1 MKRKQLYEL
10 VNQATSEVLGRTE
23 ILKEDLT
30 NVVDVGTELFNANAV
45 DNYVA
50 KLINAIGKIIF
61 VARPYTGRVPSVLM
75 DNWEYGSV
83 VEKVS
88 FEMADAEENE
98 SWQLEHGTSYDTN
111 IFYKPKVSVKFFN
124 KATTFE
130 VPISITELQIK
141 ESFNS
146 ETQLNSFVS
155 GIYTS
160 IENSLMVKT
169 DALIMRTINNFIGET
184 IHEGNSVRDVKLLTM
199 YNELNAG
206 VEGYVDLTLNDAL
219 RNLDFLK
226 FASFTIKRYVDML
239 KDMSVLFNMGGK
251 ERHTPNDLLHV
262 VLLSDFARATDIYL
276 QSDTYHK
283 ELVAL
288 PKYEVI
294 THWQGVGTDLKLE
307 NTSRIDIKTSEG
319 NEVNENGIIGVMFDR
334 DALGVSQ
341 YDRRVRTHYVEK
353 AEFWNNWYKQDARYF
368 NDFNE
373 NFVVFRLA

>member
-1 MKRKQLYEL
+1 MKRKQLFEL
-10 VNQATSEVLGRTE
+10 VNQATSEVLGRTA

-30 NVVDVGTELFNANAV
+30 NVIDVGEELFNANAV
-45 DNYVA
+45 DNYV
-50 KLINAIGKIIF
+50 KELINAIGKIIF

-75 DNWEYGSV
+75 DNWEFGSV
-83 VEKVS
+83 VEKVT
-88 FEMADAEENE
+88 FEMAEATENE
-98 SWQLEHGTSYDTN
+98 SWQLEHGASYDTN

-130 VPISITELQIK
+130 VPISITELQVK
-141 ESFNS
+141 ESFNN

-155 GIYTS
+155 GIYTM

-169 DALIMRTINNFIGET
+169 DALVMRTINNFIGET
-184 IHEGNSVRDVKLLTM
+184 IHEGNDVRDVKLLTM
-199 YNELNAG
+199 YE
-206 VEGYVDLTLNDAL
+206 DLTGESLDINTAL
-219 RNLDFLK
+219 RDLDFLK
-226 FASFTIKRYVDML
+226 FASYTIKTYIDMM

-251 ERHTPNDLLHV
+251 ERHTPSDLLHV
-262 VLLSDFARATDIYL
+262 VLLSDFARASDVYL

-288 PKYEVI
+288 PRYEVV

-307 NTSRIDIKTSEG
+307 NKSRIDIKTSEG

-334 DALGVSQ
+334 DALGISQ
-341 YDRRVRTHYVEK
+341 YNRRVRSHYVEK